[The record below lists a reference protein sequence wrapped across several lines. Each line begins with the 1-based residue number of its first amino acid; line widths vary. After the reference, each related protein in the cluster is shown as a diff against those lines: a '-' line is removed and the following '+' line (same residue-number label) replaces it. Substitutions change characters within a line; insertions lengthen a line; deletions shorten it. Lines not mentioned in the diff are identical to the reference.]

1 MSNSKNA
8 ISEIK
13 KLMVQFGFI
22 SDNSLQSFKLE
33 DNTIIEAEKLAEGKN
48 IFKINELFEK
58 VALESGSYKI
68 NKFNVEV
75 EDGKIV
81 AVKENFMDAKLKDGT
96 EIKIDGDAI
105 GEGSK
110 VTVVQGDAEVPAPD
124 GEHELEDGDKFE
136 TKDGVVTKY
145 TEVGPEEPADKEKEE
160 TPEAPA
166 IDAPQGMDKEMM
178 DMVKDFVSKM
188 GEKVSEMEKKHK
200 ELESQFNAFKKEP
213 AAKKIA
219 DGKTLDF
226 NKAIE
231 DNLDARIKALQSLRN
246 K

>member
-13 KLMVQFGFI
+13 KLMVQFGFM
-22 SDNSLQSFKLE
+22 SEEVTLQSFKLE
-33 DNTIIEAEKLAEGKN
+33 DNTIIEAEKLAVDSK

-68 NKFNVEV
+68 NNFDVEV

-81 AVKENFMDAKLKDGT
+81 AVKENFLDAKLKDGT
-96 EIKIDGDAI
+96 VIKVDTDAI

-124 GEHELEDGDKFE
+124 GEHELEGGDKVE
-136 TKDGVVTKY
+136 TKDGVVVKY
-145 TEVGPEEPADKEKEE
+145 TEVGPEQPEPETKEA
-160 TPEAPA
+160 PEAPA

-178 DMVKDFVSKM
+178 DMVKDFVAKM
-188 GEKVSEMEKKHK
+188 GEKVAQMEQNYASLQN
-200 ELESQFNAFKKEP
+200 EFNAFKKEP

-226 NKAIE
+226 NKQVE
-231 DNLDARIKALQSLRN
+231 DHLDARVKALQSLRN